1 MDRHPAAISR
11 SADQSLFYSWLCL
24 LVWLPLPL
32 GSNRVWAASLFTC
45 VSVILLSLWCV
56 QFLRNRVAAPITFT
70 KAWPLLA
77 LFIASALWVTW
88 QGLSWQGIGG
98 FSLDSSATRQQATLS
113 WGLISFLALALL
125 LLNSQTRLRWTVYTL
140 VISGTFQAVYGSLMT
155 LSGAEYL
162 FFVPKDSYTGVATG
176 TFVNRNHLAGYLV
189 ICLSMGLG
197 MMIATLKSEP
207 SGNWRNRLRR
217 WMTALLG
224 KKILL
229 RIALAIMVIGLV
241 LTHSRMGNSSF
252 FIAMMVTGCLA
263 LLLSRRAS
271 RATVILLSSL
281 LVIDIFLVGT
291 FFGIEKVVDRLETT
305 SSHRETRDEVDIYSI
320 KLLETHLAEGTG
332 AGTFYTSFPK
342 YRGGD
347 IRIFYDHAHNDYLE
361 FLSERGLIGFI
372 PLLLAVVVTFAV
384 AIRAQWKRRNPLMR
398 GLSFGCL
405 MSMIAMGLHATVD
418 FNLQIPANAAS
429 FMLVLAFGWI
439 SLFYETRSKRSRAG

>member
-1 MDRHPAAISR
+1 MDRHAAATSR
-11 SADQSLFYSWLCL
+11 PADQSLFYLWLAL

-45 VSVILLSLWCV
+45 VCLGLLCGWCV
-56 QFLRNRVAAPITFT
+56 HYLRDRVTVPVTFA
-70 KAWPLLA
+70 KAWPLLG
-77 LFIASALWVTW
+77 LFAMSALWV
-88 QGLSWQGIGG
+88 SWQGVGG
-98 FSLDSSATRQQATLS
+98 FSLDSSVTRQQATLS
-113 WGLISFLALALL
+113 WGLIAFLGLTLL
-125 LLNSQTRLRWTVYTL
+125 LLNSQTRLRWTIYTL

-155 LSGAEYL
+155 LSGSEFT
-162 FFVPKDSYTGVATG
+162 FFIPKDSYTGVATG
-176 TFVNRNHLAGYLV
+176 TFINRNHLAGYLV
-189 ICLSMGLG
+189 ICLSLGLG

-252 FIAMMVTGCLA
+252 FIAMMITGGLA

-271 RATVILLSSL
+271 RATVILLASL
-281 LVIDIFLVGT
+281 LIIDIFLVGT
-291 FFGIEKVVDRLETT
+291 FFGIEKVVDRLENT
-305 SSHRETRDEVDIYSI
+305 SSHRETRDEVDIYSV
-320 KLLETHLAEGTG
+320 KLLENHLVDGTG
-332 AGTFYTSFPK
+332 AGTFYTAFPP

-361 FLSERGLIGFI
+361 FLSERGVIGFI
-372 PLLLAVVVTFAV
+372 PMLLAVVITFAV
-384 AIRAQWKRRNPLMR
+384 ALRAQWKRRNPLMR

-418 FNLQIPANAAS
+418 FNLQIPANAAT
-429 FMLVLAFGWI
+429 FMLVLALGWI
-439 SLFYETRSKRSRAG
+439 SMFYETRRKRSSVTTGV

>member
-56 QFLRNRVAAPITFT
+56 QYLRNRVTTPITFT
-70 KAWPLLA
+70 KAWPLLG

-372 PLLLAVVVTFAV
+372 PLLLAMVVTFAV